1 MFKEFKE
8 FAFKG
13 DVIDL
18 AIGIV
23 IGAAFGAI
31 IKSFVD
37 NIINPLIGLIGGG
50 KAALDGLA
58 IHVTPT
64 VSNHVWSV
72 PQRGSE
78 LPDRCLR
85 ALPHREGGQH
95 VPRRRG
101 GHRAR
106 VPALPDA
113 GPEGRHP
120 LLGMH
125 VGARRGV
132 GCFCGSTN
140 HFVRFRVC
148 DTAGNLCTTSREE
161 RQ

>member
-37 NIINPLIGLIGGG
+37 NIINPLVGLIGGG

-58 IHVTPT
+58 IQVTPGVGIT
-64 VSNHVWSV
+64 YGAFLNAVLNFLIVAFVLFLIVKAVNKFRAAEEATDRECPHCLTMV
-72 PQRGSE
+72 PKAATRCSACTSE
-78 LPDRCLR
+78 LV
-85 ALPHREGGQH
+85 AE
-95 VPRRRG
+95 
-101 GHRAR
+101 
-106 VPALPDA
+106 
-113 GPEGRHP
+113 
-120 LLGMH
+120 
-125 VGARRGV
+125 
-132 GCFCGSTN
+132 
-140 HFVRFRVC
+140 
-148 DTAGNLCTTSREE
+148 
-161 RQ
+161 